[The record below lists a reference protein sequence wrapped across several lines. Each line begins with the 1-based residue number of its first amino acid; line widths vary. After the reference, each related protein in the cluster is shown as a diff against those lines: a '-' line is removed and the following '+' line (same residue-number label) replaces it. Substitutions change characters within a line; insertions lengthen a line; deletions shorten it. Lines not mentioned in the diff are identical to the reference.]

1 MEKVLT
7 RRKVVE
13 RVWFSKDVKENI
25 LRKSDGVCAHCGC
38 RIAVGDN
45 FTVEHVVP
53 ISKGGTNELVNIVAL
68 CHACNVTKGDGVWH
82 PYEYLEYLHTE
93 DKDEISDYIDKYFH
107 DRKWFTRNNFC
118 QVDFK
123 KIEVSI
129 PITGR
134 QKTISKNN
142 QTILARACK
151 LVYYKLQ
158 KALYC
163 DLQEI
168 YDMQIAYLKRNKLAV
183 DKVVIKETISDA
195 YTNGAI
201 YYVARGD
208 GSKVGFFAV
217 QMEERSIDIC
227 NRSCPTPMLV
237 FSNIITTS
245 SLRYVCE
252 AVRDAIDFVL
262 QQFAIV
268 IDIDGIGLCAVE
280 MYSNSAFSKV
290 AFETCAC
297 FGTNVSSNVTTT
309 FWLHK
314 FCDPVNVKHCI
325 VNPSQLLNIVT
336 RMRVIGDE
344 MSA

>member
-68 CHACNVTKGDGVWH
+68 CRECNVTKGDGVWH
-82 PYEYLEYLHTE
+82 PYEYLKYLHTE
-93 DKDEISDYIDKYFH
+93 DKDELSDYIDKYFQE
-107 DRKWFTRNNFC
+107 RKWFTRNNFC

-123 KIEVSI
+123 RIEVNI
-129 PITGR
+129 PIMGR
-134 QKTISKNN
+134 QKTIRKNN
-142 QTILARACK
+142 QTILSHACT
-151 LVYYKLQ
+151 LVDYKLQ
-158 KALYC
+158 KAMYC

-208 GSKVGFFAV
+208 DSKIGFFAV
-217 QMEERSIDIC
+217 QIRERLFNIC
-227 NRSCPTPMLV
+227 NHICTIPMLV
-237 FSNIITTS
+237 FSNIVTTS

-252 AVRDAIDFVL
+252 AVRDGIDFIL

-268 IDIDGIGLCAVE
+268 IDMDGIGLCAVD

-297 FGTNVSSNVTTT
+297 FGTSVLGDVTTT

-314 FCDPVNVKHCI
+314 FCDEVSVKLLDT
-325 VNPSQLLNIVT
+325 NPSELLNIV
-336 RMRVIGDE
+336 MRLREIGEE